1 MSERRRDHD
10 TSSQSSA
17 GGDTSGGDNW
27 NDNLATITSI
37 LVLALGIGP
46 LLGFVLG
53 SLLVTFTLFAAGLI
67 LLAIVLGS
75 QSKEPNTKIETTRVP
90 PESEGRSPGVKRTAE
105 PEHSVSDSLNRLRDR
120 YARGDLSDEQFE
132 RKLEVLLDTQTPED
146 ARERIRRRQREREST
161 ETET

>member
-10 TSSQSSA
+10 TSSQSPA
-17 GGDTSGGDNW
+17 GDTSGGDNRD
-27 NDNLATITSI
+27 DNLATITSI

-53 SLLVTFTLFAAGLI
+53 SLLVTLTLFAAGLI

-75 QSKEPNTKIETTRVP
+75 QSKEPNTKTETTRVP
-90 PESEGRSPGVKRTAE
+90 PEPEGRSPGVKRTAE

-132 RKLEVLLDTQTPED
+132 RKLEVLLDTQTPE
-146 ARERIRRRQREREST
+146 
-161 ETET
+161 